1 MTKIYD
7 TFASTEKSEING
19 NTFYS
24 HDDIA
29 TLALW
34 RGVVWQALRDLELYY
49 AKKKRFGLEA
59 YDWFFGEDLSELK
72 EVCELGDLEVTQIIA
87 MAEAVLQGTKRPR
100 KLR

>member
-1 MTKIYD
+1 MTKIYN
-7 TFASTEKSEING
+7 TLASTEKSEIND
-19 NTFYS
+19 NTLC